1 MSTTR
6 HARGEVVRPVT
17 LVPTK
22 FQHCPFFFH
31 PSADHP
37 PVRVSLSAVT
47 CTSHLLPECVQILAT
62 SWSFH
67 LCCYLSCCPV
77 CVLLIYTCSHV
88 SVCNHFCTGSLLPGT
103 TTTMSHPLPVPWRS
117 NGFLVPCPFL
127 GKRNVHSSCV
137 IAGPRFSFTTTNQCQ
152 PAWDNVVYFDR
163 QKTPF
168 QPPLPSIR

>member
-77 CVLLIYTCSHV
+77 CVLLIYRCSHV
-88 SVCNHFCTGSLLPGT
+88 SVCNHFCTGSGVPASWDNHNHVTSFTGT
-103 TTTMSHPLPVPWRS
+103 LAIQRLSCALPVSGQTQRPLIMCHC
-117 NGFLVPCPFL
+117 GTKILVHYNKSMSTCL
-127 GKRNVHSSCV
+127 G
-137 IAGPRFSFTTTNQCQ
+137 
-152 PAWDNVVYFDR
+152 
-163 QKTPF
+163 
-168 QPPLPSIR
+168 